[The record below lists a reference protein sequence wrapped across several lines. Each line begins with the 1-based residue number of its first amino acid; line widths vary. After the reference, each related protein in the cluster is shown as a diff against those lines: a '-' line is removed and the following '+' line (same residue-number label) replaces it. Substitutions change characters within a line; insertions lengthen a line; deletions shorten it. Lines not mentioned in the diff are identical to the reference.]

1 MHIELEQTG
10 STQAL
15 ATMLENTVAREGV
28 NGIIVFACDKNGFDP
43 ENVDSIFQKC
53 PVPLMGG
60 IFPGII
66 HEKETLETGTIVIG
80 ISQKPDISIIKGMS
94 DPDTDFLHPL
104 SEIFKID
111 DIPETIL
118 VFTDGFASRISSF
131 INAMFINIGLERN
144 IIGGGAG
151 SLSLTKKP
159 CIISNEGLLEDA
171 SIIGLLDTQSTVNIS
186 HGWHT
191 IKGPF
196 KVTEADRNVI
206 RTINW
211 MPAFNIYREVIREHS
226 GQYITPDNF
235 SRIAMSYPFGVS
247 RMCNDPIV
255 RDPVMVDEAGALTC
269 VGEIMEGAFVN
280 ILHGNPQSL
289 IKASG
294 QLSTCTPGFS
304 LGENSVGL
312 VIDCIS
318 RALFLKDKFK
328 HELKAL
334 HLPDIPLLGFLSFG
348 EIATQEK
355 QSLEFH
361 NKTTVLSV
369 LEEL

>member
-1 MHIELEQTG
+1 MYIELEPTG
-10 STQAL
+10 SVQAL
-15 ATMLENTVAREGV
+15 ATILKNTAARDEV
-28 NGIIVFACDKNGFDP
+28 NGIIVFACDKNGFQP
-43 ENVDSIFQKC
+43 ENADHIFKEC
-53 PVPLMGG
+53 TVPLMGG

-66 HEKETLETGTIVIG
+66 HEKETMESGTLVIG
-80 ISQKPDISIIKGMS
+80 LSQKPEISIIKKMS
-94 DPDTDFLHPL
+94 DPDTDFMPPL
-104 SEIFKID
+104 SKIFEND
-111 DIPETIL
+111 DIPETIF
-118 VFTDGFASRISSF
+118 VITDGFASRISAF
-131 INAMFINIGLERN
+131 INAMFTHIGIERN
-144 IIGGGAG
+144 IVGGGTG
-151 SLSLTKKP
+151 SISLKRQP
-159 CIISNEGLLEDA
+159 AIISNEGLLEDA
-171 SIIGLLDTQSTVNIS
+171 AMVGLLDTRSTVNIS
-186 HGWHT
+186 HGWHP

-196 KVTEADRNVI
+196 KVTEADRNII

-226 GQYITPDNF
+226 GQYITPENF
-235 SRIAMSYPFGVS
+235 SQIAMSYPFGIS
-247 RMCNDPIV
+247 SMCSDPIV

-269 VGEIMEGAFVN
+269 VGEIMEGSFVD

-294 QLSTCTPGFS
+294 QISTCKPGFS
-304 LGENSVGL
+304 IGNNSIGL
-312 VIDCIS
+312 VVDCIS

-328 HELKAL
+328 QELNAL

-361 NKTTVLSV
+361 NKTTVLAV